1 MEYSSEK
8 EHNPST
14 EKIETVR
21 KKRKTANFFRITSK
35 IYASNRLYMTAGI
48 LQIVLGST
56 TVFLAMAGHII
67 PLWLATSVSIIGSLT
82 TMTGLFMVY
91 DLLKSAN
98 AMENIVKDA
107 INRVINSQN

>member
-1 MEYSSEK
+1 MEYSPNQ
-8 EHNPST
+8 EHNPSR
-14 EKIETVR
+14 EQIETVR

-35 IYASNRLYMTAGI
+35 IYASNPLYMTAGL
-48 LQIVLGST
+48 LQTFIGAV

-67 PLWLATSVSIIGSLT
+67 PLWLATSVSILGSLA
-82 TMTGLFMVY
+82 TMMGLYMVY

-98 AMENIVKDA
+98 AMDNIVKDA